1 MSVTMFA
8 GTLVG
13 TLLAVAAQN
22 RKNPICKFF
31 FGLHP
36 LLAKLIGLVVVFAF
50 VLIPAMVL
58 SGDISITNQEFFWG
72 GCFAYSAIISFT
84 IAGLTIHPHVH
95 TTHKAHAH

>member
-13 TLLAVAAQN
+13 TLLALAAQN
-22 RKNPICKFF
+22 RRIPICKFF

-36 LLAKLIGLVVVFAF
+36 TLAKFIGLVVVFAF
-50 VLIPAMVL
+50 VLIPAMAL
-58 SGDISITNQEFFWG
+58 SGDITITTPEFFWG
-72 GCFAYSAIISFT
+72 GCFAYSLIIGFVIT
-84 IAGLTIHPHVH
+84 GLTIHPRVH